1 MKLNILIMLPII
13 IYSQNVDMYLSL
25 IHEGQSEGV
34 KEILPELISKYP
46 NDPGVV
52 YLQAMLTTNGMKS
65 LELYS
70 KIIEKFPKSDF
81 AGPASVKIGEYFYAQ
96 GLYSQAGMQLRL
108 IPRKY
113 PRIENMQS
121 IIDMVISSFLAI
133 GEGDSVKYYVGIY
146 RGMFPNLDF
155 EKFGIDSP
163 SIPSIEDS
171 APDVETPAFCIL
183 SIVLSTSFITRLAP
197 CAACGPSCTISDV
210 LSKLYGSNSI
220 VVSSNSFER

>member
-1 MKLNILIMLPII
+1 MKLNLLIMLPIF

-46 NDPGVV
+46 NDPGVL

-70 KIIEKFPKSDF
+70 KIIEKYPKSDF

-108 IPRKY
+108 IPREY

-121 IIDMVISSFLAI
+121 IIDMIVSSFLAI
-133 GEGDSVKYYVGIY
+133 GEGDSVKYYLGIY

-155 EKFGIDSP
+155 DKFGIDSP
-163 SIPSIEDS
+163 SIPNKK
-171 APDVETPAFCIL
+171 
-183 SIVLSTSFITRLAP
+183 
-197 CAACGPSCTISDV
+197 ISRGQLDKEPRPYV
-210 LSKLYGSNSI
+210 IQIGALEVYKMRI
-220 VVSSNSFER
+220 D